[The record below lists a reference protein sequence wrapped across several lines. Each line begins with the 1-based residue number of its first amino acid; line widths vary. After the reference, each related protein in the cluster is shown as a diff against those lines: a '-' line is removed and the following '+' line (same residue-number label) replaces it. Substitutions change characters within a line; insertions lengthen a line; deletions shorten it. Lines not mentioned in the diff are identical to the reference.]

1 MSIKLGIPGR
11 RSEAEASPESILRGR
26 GCGFRAASLRSAP
39 GTTCGVLRG
48 RRGFFGAVV
57 ALFWLGGAA
66 AVAESELEH
75 PRWQGHGIKAP
86 GPEYPLQEIVSGYWF
101 RTKETRAIQDDDLVN
116 PGFFGVDAGER
127 LWSQVDGTAGKSC
140 AGCHHDANS
149 SMKGVGA
156 TTPKWSDKL
165 RKPVNLEQQ
174 INICR
179 TERMGAAP
187 WAFGSEELVD
197 MTTYVRF
204 QSRGMP
210 VTPKVDGPMSPWLAR
225 GKALYYTRVGQLDLA
240 CANCHD
246 NNYGKYLRADFLSQ
260 GQSNGFPVYRL
271 REQRLVPLHE
281 RMEGCVYDVRGT
293 PYPPLSDDAI
303 ALELYLAWR
312 GTGLPVETP
321 AVRN

>member
-1 MSIKLGIPGR
+1 MKLLAGALAVALAVG
-11 RSEAEASPESILRGR
+11 AL
-26 GCGFRAASLRSAP
+26 AASEP
-39 GTTCGVLRG
+39 
-48 RRGFFGAVV
+48 
-57 ALFWLGGAA
+57 
-66 AVAESELEH
+66 EH

-86 GPEYPLQEIVSGYWF
+86 GRDYPLQEIVSGYWF
-101 RTKETRAIQDDDLVN
+101 RTKETQAIQDDDFKN
-116 PGFFGVDAGER
+116 PGFFGVEEGER
-127 LWSQVDGTAGKSC
+127 LWSKADGTIGKSC
-140 AGCHHDANS
+140 ASCHQEAAA

-156 TTPKWSDKL
+156 AMPKWSAKL
-165 RKPVNLEQQ
+165 GKPVNLEQQ

-179 TERMGAAP
+179 GERMGAAP
-187 WAFGSEELVD
+187 WAFGSAELTA

-210 VTPKVDGPMSPWLAR
+210 VAPRVDGPMTPWLAR
-225 GKALYYTRVGQLDLA
+225 GKALYFTRVGQLDLA

-246 NNYGKYLRADFLSQ
+246 ENYGKYLRADFLSQ

-271 REQRLVPLHE
+271 RDQRLVPLHE
-281 RMEGCVYDVRGT
+281 RFEGCVYDVRGIHYT
-293 PYPPLSDDAI
+293 PLSDDAV